1 MFFAKSCRQIIKI
14 CQKKVQKK
22 VDQEKQSLL
31 CQKTA
36 SIWQKQFTKAEEQGY
51 FAPPCITLL

>member
-1 MFFAKSCRQIIKI
+1 MSQ
-14 CQKKVQKK
+14 KVQKK

-36 SIWQKQFTKAEEQGY
+36 SREKQFTKEVGAER
-51 FAPPCITLL
+51 